1 MGKQKR
7 ATSDERPA
15 TTVSAGKRAT
25 EFRIGIGYDIHRLV
39 EGRPLILGGIQVPHS
54 RGLLGHSD
62 GDVLLHA
69 VADALLGACAL
80 GDIGRH
86 FPDTDERFRGADS
99 AMLLGRVLNLV
110 SDKGWRPVNVDVNI
124 IAQEPK
130 FAPLIDEMRGR
141 VASLLSLPLEAVS
154 IKARTN
160 EGLGAIGSGEAIAA
174 QAAVLV
180 GSSG

>member
-1 MGKQKR
+1 MIKQKR
-7 ATSDERPA
+7 ETSDER
-15 TTVSAGKRAT
+15 RAT
-25 EFRIGIGYDIHRLV
+25 DFRIGVGYDIHRLV
-39 EGRPLILGGIQVPHS
+39 KGRPLILGGIQVPHS
-54 RGLLGHSD
+54 KGLLGHSD

-99 AMLLGRVLNLV
+99 AGLLGRVLNLV
-110 SDKGWRPVNVDVNI
+110 SDTGWRPVNVDVNI

-141 VASLLSLPLEAVS
+141 VASLLSLPMGAVS

-180 GSSG
+180 ASSG